1 MVIAIKKFFNIETNY
16 KFEMNDLRAVIQV
29 INVTLIILFGLSVSW
44 FGLALAVFGLI
55 KDFTTDRHINS
66 IVMHLAGAVLNINFL
81 IILYGG
87 I

>member
-1 MVIAIKKFFNIETNY
+1 MNKIKKFFNIETNY

-29 INVTLIILFGLSVSW
+29 INVILIIMFGLSVSW

-87 I
+87 M

>member
-1 MVIAIKKFFNIETNY
+1 MEKIKRFFNIETAY

-29 INVTLIILFGLSVSW
+29 INVALIIVYGLSVAW

-55 KDFTTDRHINS
+55 KDLTTDRHINS

-81 IILYGG
+81 IMLYGG
-87 I
+87 V

>member
-1 MVIAIKKFFNIETNY
+1 MNKIKEFFNITKPY

-29 INVTLIILFGLSVSW
+29 INVGLIIAYGLSVAW

>member
-1 MVIAIKKFFNIETNY
+1 MQKIKKFFNIETAY
-16 KFEMNDLRAVIQV
+16 KFEMNDLRAIIQV
-29 INVTLIILFGLSVSW
+29 INVGLIIAYGLSVAW

-81 IILYGG
+81 IMLYGG
-87 I
+87 V

>member
-1 MVIAIKKFFNIETNY
+1 MNKIKKFFNIKTAY

-29 INVTLIILFGLSVSW
+29 INVGLIIAYGLSVAW

-81 IILYGG
+81 IMLYGG
-87 I
+87 V

>member
-1 MVIAIKKFFNIETNY
+1 MDKVKKFFNITEPY

-29 INVTLIILFGLSVSW
+29 INVALIIAYGLSVAW

-55 KDFTTDRHINS
+55 KDLTTDRHINS

-81 IILYGG
+81 IMLYCG
-87 I
+87 

>member
-1 MVIAIKKFFNIETNY
+1 MEKIKKFFNIETAY
-16 KFEMNDLRAVIQV
+16 KFEMNDLRAAIQV
-29 INVTLIILFGLSVSW
+29 INVGLIIAYGLSVAW

-81 IILYGG
+81 IMLYGG
-87 I
+87 V

>member
-1 MVIAIKKFFNIETNY
+1 MNKIKKFFNIETNY